1 VKPIISPQ
9 DYWKSIRDMSEDKLR
24 EKIIYDIK
32 KYSINFIEGSF
43 DSLIDLLKV
52 GIYVNC
58 IRFATLEE
66 GREFLTKILNCFN
79 IKNLNIDDTLERIKI
94 DSTFHPIRISE
105 WNGSEREV
113 ITDTHEKISIKC
125 YSAEFKDID
134 NWKRELSP
142 YTYDIICHE
151 NQILCHTINPDLR
164 CEPDHYIMKN
174 KKIYGLSFTAP
185 YGSGWHSGRLVIHDK
200 FDTIHNDIC
209 VTLDT
214 LDEIKNKYESD
225 RKFDET
231 EDIEIDEHYYK
242 GVFYKEDLFNILR
255 KAPYEVNVIGF
266 DGDYIKIDVTDLFV
280 HYTGYIL
287 LDIENKKII
296 EAKKYE

>member
-1 VKPIISPQ
+1 MKPFISSQ
-9 DYWKSIRDMSEDKLR
+9 DYWKSIRDMSEDELR

-58 IRFATLEE
+58 IRSATLEE

-79 IKNLNIDDTLERIKI
+79 IKNLNIDETLERIKI
-94 DSTFHPIRISE
+94 DSTFHPIRISD
-105 WNGSEREV
+105 WTISEREV
-113 ITDTHEKISIKC
+113 ITDNEEKVNIKC

-151 NQILCHTINPDLR
+151 NQILCHTINPDIR

-174 KKIYGLSFTAP
+174 KKIYGLSFFGS
-185 YGSGWHSGRLVIHDK
+185 YGRGCHDGRLAIHDNL
-200 FDTIHNDIC
+200 DSIHNDIC
-209 VTLDT
+209 VTIDA
-214 LDEIKNKYESD
+214 LDEIMAKFGND
-225 RKFDET
+225 QKFDET

-242 GVFYKEDLFNILR
+242 GVFYKEDIFDIHG
-255 KAPYEVNVIGF
+255 KKPYEVNVIGF
-266 DGDYIKIDVTDLFV
+266 VGDYIKIEVTDLFV

-287 LDIENKKII
+287 LDIENKKIV